1 MRKHCRT
8 RVRSRGKFVLTP
20 YTKMVAYFAYSQ
32 ATEKWRDWTFR
43 TISQRQAE
51 ILLAAGEARLITRM
65 LNGVVQVVGYRA
77 TKPTSWE
84 RESPATL
91 TYATMIAVGND
102 TDKVPSDP
110 RYRQTRRER
119 AEVTKFRV
127 WPLIGDTKAVAVRPR
142 ISEEEMKLA
151 QTLLARP
158 CRSFQGQRT
167 A

>member
-20 YTKMVAYFAYSQ
+20 YTKMVAYFSYAQ

-51 ILLAAGEARLITRM
+51 ILVAAGEARVITRM
-65 LNGVVQVVGYRA
+65 REGIVQVVGFRA

-84 RESPATL
+84 RESPTTL
-91 TYATMIAVGND
+91 TYATMVAVGND
-102 TDKVPSDP
+102 GGKPSNP

-142 ISEEEMKLA
+142 ISEQELKLA
-151 QTLLARP
+151 RSLLARP
-158 CRSFQGQRT
+158 CRSFERQRT